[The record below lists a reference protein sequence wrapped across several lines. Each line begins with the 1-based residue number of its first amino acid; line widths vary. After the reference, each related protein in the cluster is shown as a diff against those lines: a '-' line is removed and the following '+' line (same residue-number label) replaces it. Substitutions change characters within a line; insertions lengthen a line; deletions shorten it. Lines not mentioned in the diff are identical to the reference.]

1 MTNTVA
7 FPGLG
12 LEFTINRVAFTL
24 GNIPIYW
31 YGILIGGGFV
41 LAMLYALQRSK
52 EFGVDSDRMIDV
64 IFGGAVLGIIGARL
78 YYVAFRWDYYSQDLT
93 QIFNTRSGGMAIY
106 GGIVAG
112 FLGGWLMC
120 RLRKV
125 KILPAADLAATGF
138 LLGQG
143 IGRWG
148 NFVNEEAFGGNT
160 SLPWGMTS
168 PVITEYLAAHE
179 AELEALGMN
188 IDPHMPVHPTFLYE
202 SVWCLLG
209 FALLVWY
216 TKRRKFD
223 GELLLLYGIWYGAER
238 MIVEG
243 LRTDSLIIPG
253 TSLRASQVLAAVLVV
268 VCAVTLVV
276 MRRKVQEKLRL
287 DPAAPILYRD
297 TEEGK
302 QVIAGTF
309 YPKKGKAKADEAV
322 QEVQQPE
329 AELDELDAAVEPDEE
344 EVSSPEEADA
354 PQEAA
359 PEEAALEDQEPERV
373 DPETTDN
380 EEEGQAPKEQ

>member
-24 GNIPIYW
+24 GNMPIYW

-52 EFGVDSDRMIDV
+52 EFGVDSDRLIDV

-78 YYVAFRWDYYSQDLT
+78 YYVAFRWEYYSQDLT

-112 FLGGWLMC
+112 FLGGWFMC

-148 NFVNEEAFGGNT
+148 NFVNVEAFGGNT

-168 PVITEYLAAHE
+168 PVITEYLTEHE

-209 FALLVWY
+209 FALLIWY

-223 GELLLLYGIWYGAER
+223 GELLLLYGVWYGAER
-238 MIVEG
+238 MVVEG

-268 VCAVTLVV
+268 ACAIALVV
-276 MRRKVQEKLRL
+276 LRKKTQEKLRL
-287 DPAAPILYRD
+287 DPSAPVLYRD
-297 TEEGK
+297 TEEG
-302 QVIAGTF
+302 QRVISGTF
-309 YPKKGKAKADEAV
+309 YPKKGKAKSEPA
-322 QEVQQPE
+322 PE
-329 AELDELDAAVEPDEE
+329 AE
-344 EVSSPEEADA
+344 A
-354 PQEAA
+354 PAA
-359 PEEAALEDQEPERV
+359 PEEAAPEAQEPETA
-373 DPETTDN
+373 PETPAQEPSAEELTEKT
-380 EEEGQAPKEQ
+380 EEEAAHKEQ